1 MTPRSPPAHLARAAV
16 VYCRQSTLIQVERN
30 RESTLRQYD
39 LAGRAAELGWPRPAI
54 RVIDADLG
62 VSGSGLA
69 ARAGFAELTEQIAL
83 GQVGVVLALEVSRLA
98 RSSAEWYRL
107 LDLCGITD
115 TLIADE
121 SSVYHPG
128 MFDDR
133 LLLGLKGTMAEAE
146 LQVLRARMLGGLR
159 NKAGRGELR
168 VKLRPGWSGA
178 RRPGRSCCTRTRRS
192 AAPSARCSSAS
203 QPPARRGRCGCGCA
217 KKTSS
222 CPASGTASWP
232 GRPPP
237 TRPCTRS

>member
-1 MTPRSPPAHLARAAV
+1 VSDPKVTAVHLRRAAA
-16 VYCRQSTLIQVERN
+16 VYCRQSTVIQVERN
-30 RESTLRQYD
+30 RESALRQYD
-39 LAGRAAELGWPRPAI
+39 LVSRAGALGWPRGAI

-69 ARAGFAELTEQIAL
+69 ARAGFTELTEQIAL

-121 SSVYHPG
+121 ASVYHPG

-133 LLLGLKGTMAEAE
+133 LLLGLKGTMSEAE

-168 VKLRPGWSGA
+168 IPLRPGWYGA
-178 RRPGRSCCTRTRRS
+178 RGPGRSCCTPMRRS
-192 AAPSARCSSAS
+192 AARSPRCSTGS
-203 QPPARRGRCGCGCA
+203 PRPGRPGRCGCGCA
-217 KKTSS
+217 RT
-222 CPASGTASWP
+222 T
-232 GRPPP
+232 
-237 TRPCTRS
+237 

>member
-1 MTPRSPPAHLARAAV
+1 VSDPKVTAAHLCRAAA

-39 LAGRAAELGWPRPAI
+39 LVNRAAGLGWPRPAV

-62 VSGSGLA
+62 VSGSGRA

-107 LDLCGITD
+107 LDLCGITN

-133 LLLGLKGTMAEAE
+133 LLLGL
-146 LQVLRARMLGGLR
+146 
-159 NKAGRGELR
+159 
-168 VKLRPGWSGA
+168 
-178 RRPGRSCCTRTRRS
+178 S
-192 AAPSARCSSAS
+192 A
-203 QPPARRGRCGCGCA
+203 PA
-217 KKTSS
+217 
-222 CPASGTASWP
+222 
-232 GRPPP
+232 
-237 TRPCTRS
+237 

>member
-1 MTPRSPPAHLARAAV
+1 SPDRRPGPQRQSRRRAARRSRGRAAV
-16 VYCRQSTLIQVERN
+16 SDPKVTAAHQRRAAIVYCRQSTLIQVERN

-39 LAGRAAELGWPRPAI
+39 LAVRAGALGWPRSAI

-69 ARAGFAELTEQIAL
+69 ARAGFTELTEQIAL

-121 SSVYHPG
+121 ASVYHPG

-133 LLLGLKGTMAEAE
+133 LVLGLKGTMAESE

-168 VKLRPGWSGA
+168 IPL
-178 RRPGRSCCTRTRRS
+178 
-192 AAPSARCSSAS
+192 
-203 QPPARRGRCGCGCA
+203 PAGLVWGE
-217 KKTSS
+217 
-222 CPASGTASWP
+222 ASGQILLHPDAAV
-232 GRPPP
+232 GGAI
-237 TRPCTRS
+237 